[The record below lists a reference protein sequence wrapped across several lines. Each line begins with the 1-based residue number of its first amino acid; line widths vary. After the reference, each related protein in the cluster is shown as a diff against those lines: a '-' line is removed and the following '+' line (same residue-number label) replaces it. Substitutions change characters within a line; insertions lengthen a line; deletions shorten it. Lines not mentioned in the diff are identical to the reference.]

1 MSRRK
6 RDFEDD
12 GRTIAD
18 MSGVEGPRL
27 FGVRPAKPKDA
38 NEQESKRNSEEEGFS
53 KEFRRMYI
61 SVALKA
67 TLAIAAVFLVA
78 GALFILF
85 CQYVWLR

>member
-27 FGVRPAKPKDA
+27 FGARPVKPKDA
-38 NEQESKRNSEEEGFS
+38 DGQEKKRITEEDGYS
-53 KEFRRMYI
+53 KEFRRMYVSI
-61 SVALKA
+61 ALKA

-85 CQYVWLR
+85 CQHIWLR

>member
-18 MSGVEGPRL
+18 MSGVEGPSL
-27 FGVRPAKPKDA
+27 FGARPVKPKDTDA
-38 NEQESKRNSEEEGFS
+38 QEKKRNSEEEGFS

-61 SVALKA
+61 SIALKA

-85 CQYVWLR
+85 CQHIWLR

>member
-27 FGVRPAKPKDA
+27 FGARPAKPKDT
-38 NEQESKRNSEEEGFS
+38 NEQESKRNSEEDGFS
-53 KEFRRMYI
+53 REFRRMYI